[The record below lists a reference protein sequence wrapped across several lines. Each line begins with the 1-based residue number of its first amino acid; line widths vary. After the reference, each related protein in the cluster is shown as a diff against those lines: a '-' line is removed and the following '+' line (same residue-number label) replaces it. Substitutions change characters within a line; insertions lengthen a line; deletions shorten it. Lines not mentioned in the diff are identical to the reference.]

1 MTETFL
7 QHVLSKVAKV
17 LNTHACF
24 IAFLGYV
31 FIWEKEVTI
40 PIYYFKTK

>member
-1 MTETFL
+1 MTETLL

-17 LNTHACF
+17 LSTHACF
-24 IAFLGYV
+24 EAWLGYV
-31 FIWEKEVTI
+31 FIWKKEATI